1 MKNPTA
7 VKTAVTILAAALALA
22 APATALAHCDT
33 LDGPVVQTARASLD
47 SGKIGPVLA
56 WVQAKDEAEIRHAFE
71 HTRAVRTLGPE
82 ARTLADRFFFET
94 LVRVHRAGEGAPYT
108 GLKAAGQDPG
118 PAVKAADRSVETGAA
133 AEVEKLLVESVR
145 HGLHQRFGRLA
156 ALKKPGDDV
165 ARGRAWVEAYVPY
178 VHWVEGVHA
187 AAAKGTGHHPEPEA
201 RAEGGHQ
208 H

>member
-1 MKNPTA
+1 MKNLAA
-7 VKTAVTILAAALALA
+7 VKTAVITLAAALALA
-22 APATALAHCDT
+22 APAAGRAHCDT

-56 WVQAKDEAEIRHAFE
+56 WVQAKDESEIRHAFE
-71 HTRAVRTLGPE
+71 HARAVRTLGPE

-108 GLKAAGQDPG
+108 GLVAAGQDPG
-118 PAVKAADRSVETGAA
+118 PAVKAADKSVETGSA

-145 HGLHQRFGRLA
+145 HGLHQRFGTLA

-187 AAAKGTGHHPEPEA
+187 AAAKSAGHHAESGA
-201 RAEGGHQ
+201 RAESGHQ